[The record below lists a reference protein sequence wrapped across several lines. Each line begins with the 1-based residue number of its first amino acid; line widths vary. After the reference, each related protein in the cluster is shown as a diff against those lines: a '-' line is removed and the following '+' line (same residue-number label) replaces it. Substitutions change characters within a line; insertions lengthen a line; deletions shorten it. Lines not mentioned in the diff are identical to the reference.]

1 VSNKS
6 PPKPGLRK
14 SLCAVKKEAT
24 MIQWFADSY
33 VEPTDLEWIQKY
45 FFAAAKRKDQLDE
58 EGLTITELV

>member
-1 VSNKS
+1 
-6 PPKPGLRK
+6 
-14 SLCAVKKEAT
+14 